1 MPIAPARRPG
11 RSARPAKPA
20 ESRCFRRLL
29 AASFGDSCCARSVA
43 GPGNAGTAAEKM
55 ISCMGATATPTQFNY
70 KLYDL
75 QWISNSIVT
84 LPPLLS
90 YPTTRLDQQPPFT
103 VIYRSTLL
111 KWVLGDLERSFLT
124 FCKMGGGGEVC
135 STRRPALGHV
145 LARTRLGRSTRVT
158 RCASGGERD
167 APAPPPPPSAKDAV
181 LARIRKAQQYKSER
195 MSSKPQAPLDSTD
208 AAGQGGRRPEQQP
221 QQVAASTSS
230 PSAGSTAGDTLPVS
244 APLQQQWQQ
253 QQRQRPGTASSPD
266 ALAAEQRSFRT
277 QEGDANDAASWLK
290 TAAVSTQG
298 TAQQIDMNLSAE
310 QFMLAKEELIR
321 QQEVGVRGCGSV
333 GGGLTGLGGWEE
345 LGGWLVVAVVLG
357 GRSWVARWAW
367 AVVLLP
373 WCWAAL

>member
-124 FCKMGGGGEVC
+124 FCKMGGGGR
-135 STRRPALGHV
+135 SAAPGGLHWAMSLRAHAL
-145 LARTRLGRSTRVT
+145 
-158 RCASGGERD
+158 
-167 APAPPPPPSAKDAV
+167 
-181 LARIRKAQQYKSER
+181 
-195 MSSKPQAPLDSTD
+195 
-208 AAGQGGRRPEQQP
+208 
-221 QQVAASTSS
+221 VAA
-230 PSAGSTAGDTLPVS
+230 PV
-244 APLQQQWQQ
+244 
-253 QQRQRPGTASSPD
+253 
-266 ALAAEQRSFRT
+266 
-277 QEGDANDAASWLK
+277 
-290 TAAVSTQG
+290 
-298 TAQQIDMNLSAE
+298 
-310 QFMLAKEELIR
+310 
-321 QQEVGVRGCGSV
+321 
-333 GGGLTGLGGWEE
+333 
-345 LGGWLVVAVVLG
+345 
-357 GRSWVARWAW
+357 
-367 AVVLLP
+367 
-373 WCWAAL
+373 